1 MIQTRPL
8 YCDLHAHSTAS
19 DGTDA
24 PAALVRKAKAA
35 GLSAIALT
43 DHDTVAGCA
52 EADREARKLGIDFL
66 PGIEVSCLYPRPG
79 VIHLLGYGVDIHAPA
94 LRSLTDALQSAREQ
108 RNAELLAK
116 LQGAGVSITMDELLE
131 AAGGGQIGRPHFAQ
145 VLTERGYVAHPNL
158 AYRWYLGEGS
168 HLQVRREEPTPA
180 EAIQRIHEAGGVAVL
195 AHPKQLRKDNFA
207 QLRAEV
213 ADLARLGLD
222 GIETIYNDHRES
234 FTHELDLLAKA
245 HNLLR
250 TGGSDYHGGAKKW
263 ITLGR
268 PGNRRRVPRERY
280 EAVINRL
287 QQRRMSA

>member
-1 MIQTRPL
+1 MSLTRPL
-8 YCDLHAHSTAS
+8 FCDLHSHSTAS

-52 EADREARKLGIDFL
+52 EAAAECRRLGIDFL

-79 VIHLLGYGVDIHAPA
+79 IIHLLGYGIDVDSPA
-94 LRSLTDALQSAREQ
+94 LLSLTDSLQRAREQ
-108 RNAELLAK
+108 RNAQLLEK
-116 LQGAGVSITMDELLE
+116 LNNAGISITLGELE
-131 AAGGGQIGRPHFAQ
+131 AAAGGGQIGRPHFAK
-145 VLTERGYVAHPNL
+145 VLADRGYVAHPNL
-158 AYRWYLGEGS
+158 AYRWYLGEAS

-180 EAIQRIHEAGGVAVL
+180 EAIQMIHAAGGVAVL
-195 AHPKQLRKDNFA
+195 AHPKQLRKENFA
-207 QLRAEV
+207 QLRAEI

-234 FTHELDLLAKA
+234 FTHELDLLAKQ
-245 HNLLR
+245 HGLLR

-280 EAVINRL
+280 EAVLARV
-287 QQRRMSA
+287 RERVA